1 MSRQLLYQQLQAGAV
16 TRRLVVIVPDQDID
30 QIRLSRAIRAIP
42 CPNYVD
48 VLLVTVVNDADQQ
61 LAVRRRLAT
70 IASIVRD
77 YQYSVDYKVCPGR
90 SWARALA
97 GLLQP
102 GDLLVYPPELS
113 APAGLAR
120 RQPLAQALQGLGAPL
135 YPLKGFFHEPERT
148 WLRRLPVSLGY
159 WAVVLL
165 ILILF
170 FNLESTAS
178 LSMPGGVGNLV
189 TILLVL
195 VEFGAVYLWTTFAG

>member
-102 GDLLVYPPELS
+102 GDLLVYPGANRWPRRCR
-113 APAGLAR
+113 AWAR
-120 RQPLAQALQGLGAPL
+120 R
-135 YPLKGFFHEPERT
+135 
-148 WLRRLPVSLGY
+148 
-159 WAVVLL
+159 
-165 ILILF
+165 
-170 FNLESTAS
+170 STR
-178 LSMPGGVGNLV
+178 
-189 TILLVL
+189 
-195 VEFGAVYLWTTFAG
+195 